1 MTVTTQQ
8 AAQLHGQAAE
18 ALRRGDGR
26 AALAAL
32 EPLAGRSDAPHLLV
46 VQAHVLLGDWV
57 SAEPAVDR
65 VLAIDPRH
73 VAALIFKAD
82 CRRELGDSKAATAFY
97 ATALQTAAQLPQLS
111 PALNAMLHRAK
122 AALDALS
129 AEQAASIWAR
139 LDDAGL
145 TATQRSPRVTEALEI
160 LTGKRQIF
168 VQQPQSF
175 YFPGLPQIQFYDRSA
190 FDWVPALEARTDA
203 IRDELTTILADE
215 AAFRPYVESDPS
227 RPAKRNA
234 MVGDP
239 RWGAY
244 YLWQG
249 GERVAD
255 HADRCPQTMAA
266 LELAPIPQIAKR
278 SPMALFSML
287 KPGMH
292 IPAHT
297 GFLNTRLICHL
308 PLIVPPGC
316 RFRVGNETRQWEE
329 GRMLIFDDSIEHEA
343 WNDGQDTRVVLLFEI
358 WRPEIDA
365 ADRAALTL
373 IFEHVAGYGE

>member
-1 MTVTTQQ
+1 MTITTEQ
-8 AAQLHGQAAE
+8 AARLHHQAAE
-18 ALRRGDGR
+18 ALRRADGR

-32 EPLAGRSDAPHLLV
+32 APLAGRADEPHLLV

-73 VAALIFKAD
+73 VGAMIFKGD
-82 CRRELGDSKAATAFY
+82 CRRERGDSKAATAFY
-97 ATALQTAAQLPQLS
+97 ATALQTAAQMAQIS
-111 PALNAMLHRAK
+111 PALDIMLRRAK
-122 AALDALS
+122 GALDALS
-129 AEQAASIWAR
+129 AEHEASIWHR
-139 LDDAGL
+139 LDEAGL
-145 TATQRSPRVTEALEI
+145 TDARRSPRVTEALDI
-160 LTGKRQIF
+160 LTGKRQIY

-175 YFPGLPQIQFYDRSA
+175 YFPGLPQIQFYDRTE
-190 FDWVPALEARTDA
+190 FDWVAAMEAHTDA
-203 IRDELTTILADE
+203 IRDELTAILADE
-215 AAFRPYVESDPS
+215 GAFTPYVESDPS

-249 GERVAD
+249 GARVAD
-255 HADRCPQTMAA
+255 HADRCPRTMAA
-266 LELAPIPQIAKR
+266 LDLAPIPQIAKR

-287 KPGMH
+287 RPGMH

-316 RFRVGNETRQWEE
+316 RFRVGNETRHWEE
-329 GRMLIFDDSIEHEA
+329 GQMLIFDDSIEHEA
-343 WNDGQDTRVVLLFEI
+343 WNAGQDTRVVLLFEI

-365 ADRAALTL
+365 ADRAALTI